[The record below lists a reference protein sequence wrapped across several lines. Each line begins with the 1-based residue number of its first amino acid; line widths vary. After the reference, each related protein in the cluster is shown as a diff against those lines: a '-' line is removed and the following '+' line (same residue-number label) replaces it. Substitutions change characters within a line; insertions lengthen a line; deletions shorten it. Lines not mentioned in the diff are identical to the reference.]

1 MAVTE
6 IDPKVEPH
14 ERAPWHRRRAT
25 WIAVVVVVALGVWWF
40 GFRSDGS
47 SNSAAVSTENQLVTV
62 TRGDLANTVSAVG
75 TVAAAQTDNLSFTQA
90 GTVTAVNVAAGDTV
104 KAGQVLAT
112 MDSAA
117 LQASVAS
124 AESTLANAQAK
135 LSDDQ
140 ASGASA
146 AQLSADQTS
155 IQTATDT
162 LTNAQNALAGAQLVA
177 TFDGTVAS
185 MNLTVGEQLGSGGSG
200 ATSGTGSSSG
210 TGRSS
215 SQLGSSNNGIG
226 GNGSSSSSS
235 SPQIQVVSRGQFTV
249 SLPVSSADI
258 ANVAN
263 GASVTLT
270 VTSSSANRAG
280 GFGPFGGGG
289 FLGQVQA
296 GGTASGST
304 GATTP
309 GKVTNVSKVA
319 TTSSGVAQYP
329 VTVSFTD
336 NSGNFYI
343 GATVSGAIATQV
355 RPNVIQV
362 PVRAVTTNNGVSTVV
377 VATKGKLDGPTAVR
391 TVQTGATANGMVE
404 ITSGLKEGEQV
415 LVPVLQFTTP
425 TTTANAGGGTGFQN
439 GGFGNRG
446 VTNGNVGVAGR

>member
-6 IDPKVEPH
+6 VDPKVEAH
-14 ERAPWHRRRAT
+14 RRAPWHRRRAT

-40 GFRSDGS
+40 AFRSDGS

-75 TVAAAQTDNLSFTQA
+75 TVAAAQTNNLSFGQA
-90 GTVTAVNVAAGDTV
+90 GTVTSVNVAAGDAV

-185 MNLTVGEQLGSGGSG
+185 VNLTVGEQLGSGGSG
-200 ATSGTGSSSG
+200 ATSGTGSNSG

-215 SQLGSSNNGIG
+215 SQLGSNNGVG
-226 GNGSSSSSS
+226 GTGSNSSS
-235 SPQIQVVSRGQFTV
+235 SPQIQVVSQGQFTV
-249 SLPVSSADI
+249 SLPVSSNDI
-258 ANVAN
+258 ANVAD
-263 GASVTLT
+263 GASVSLT

-280 GFGPFGGGG
+280 GFGPFGGG
-289 FLGQVQA
+289 FFGQAQA
-296 GGTASGST
+296 GGAASGST

-362 PVRAVTTNNGVSTVV
+362 PVRAVTTNSGVSTVV
-377 VATKGKLDGPTAVR
+377 VATKGTLDGPTEVR

>member
-90 GTVTAVNVAAGDTV
+90 G
-104 KAGQVLAT
+104 
-112 MDSAA
+112 
-117 LQASVAS
+117 VAS

-162 LTNAQNALAGAQLVA
+162 LTNAQNALAGAQLAA

-226 GNGSSSSSS
+226 GNGSSSSS
-235 SPQIQVVSRGQFTV
+235 
-249 SLPVSSADI
+249 
-258 ANVAN
+258 
-263 GASVTLT
+263 
-270 VTSSSANRAG
+270 
-280 GFGPFGGGG
+280 
-289 FLGQVQA
+289 
-296 GGTASGST
+296 
-304 GATTP
+304 
-309 GKVTNVSKVA
+309 
-319 TTSSGVAQYP
+319 
-329 VTVSFTD
+329 
-336 NSGNFYI
+336 
-343 GATVSGAIATQV
+343 
-355 RPNVIQV
+355 
-362 PVRAVTTNNGVSTVV
+362 
-377 VATKGKLDGPTAVR
+377 
-391 TVQTGATANGMVE
+391 
-404 ITSGLKEGEQV
+404 
-415 LVPVLQFTTP
+415 
-425 TTTANAGGGTGFQN
+425 
-439 GGFGNRG
+439 
-446 VTNGNVGVAGR
+446 

>member
-1 MAVTE
+1 VTLT
-6 IDPKVEPH
+6 V
-14 ERAPWHRRRAT
+14 A
-25 WIAVVVVVALGVWWF
+25 AVVVAALGVWWF
-40 GFRSDGS
+40 ALRSDGS
-47 SNSAAVSTENQLVTV
+47 AGSAAVSTENQLVTA
-62 TRGDLANTVSAVG
+62 TRADLANTVSAVG

-112 MDSAA
+112 IDSAA
-117 LQASVAS
+117 LQANVAS

-140 ASGASA
+140 GSGASA
-146 AQLSADQTS
+146 AQLAADQTS

-162 LTNAQNALAGAQLVA
+162 LTNAQNALAGSQLVSSI
-177 TFDGTVAS
+177 DGTVAS
-185 MNLTVGEQLGSGGSG
+185 VTLTVGEQLGSGGSG
-200 ATSGTGSSSG
+200 ATSGTGPNSG

-215 SQLGSSNNGIG
+215 SQLGSNNNALG
-226 GNGSSSSSS
+226 GNGSNSSSSS
-235 SPQIQVVSRGQFTV
+235 QIQVVTNGQFTV
-249 SLPVSSADI
+249 SLPVSSNDI
-258 ANVAN
+258 AGVND
-263 GASVTLT
+263 GASATLT
-270 VTSSSANRAG
+270 VTSSGANRAG

-289 FLGQVQA
+289 FLGRAQA
-296 GGTASGST
+296 GASSSAST
-304 GATTP
+304 GATTK

-336 NSGNFYI
+336 TSGNFYI

-355 RPNVIQV
+355 IPNVIQV
-362 PVRAVTTNNGVSTVV
+362 PARAVTTNNGVSTVV
-377 VATKGKLDGPTAVR
+377 VATKGKADGPTEVR
-391 TVQTGATANGMVE
+391 TVQTGATANGMVQ

-425 TTTANAGGGTGFQN
+425 PTTGNTNGGTNIQP

-446 VTNGNVGVAGR
+446 VNGNAGVAGR